1 MVMQKEYKNAME
13 KISLSDSDKERIL
26 ANVKKAYEDS
36 ADQVVSMDAFTKKR
50 PRFSARRIGT
60 VAAVAAIA
68 LLVSTWVI
76 QSRLFPGANKPE
88 PITNIPIAGNEE
100 EVWEEL
106 DSVEAIARETDCR
119 TYTLG
124 NVSKGYKVKKVEVAR
139 KQKHVKITYKHKKQN
154 DKILLEYKEE
164 ENAPAVIGQFEQ
176 EKELK
181 KEKVGDS
188 EVTMYGDTECD
199 AMTWQQ
205 ESCTFA
211 VKMSRACSPEKA
223 KTLVSGT
230 REGIDKDP
238 SNKDEK
244 DEEQKRISD
253 NAVGWKGNEKESSDK
268 EQRRILKKIY
278 ELYGFRIT
286 IEDPAKEVAYKI
298 VDDFES
304 FSFLYDELP
313 ELEDQRIVGYAGQ
326 KGCPAGI
333 LKGYEE
339 IEGISVNGIQIRC
352 YTNEEGEYLFY
363 FVKQDIHF
371 TILIREWTGEN
382 TEHMLSGV
390 LSVIRISLDAGE
402 DDTEEGDD
410 GDDPDYVE
418 DDDEEGDDDGE
429 SDEATLEAYRQTVQ
443 DIQYAVAEG
452 SMKKL
457 SSYMKFPL
465 TIKGLDVTV
474 NSAKE
479 FQQIDSSLIFT
490 SAWVDAVVSYDA
502 GKIKSST
509 KKIIMGDGTHSLVCR
524 IRNNSL
530 VIAEIYVDSNEVQ
543 PTATPTPTEPAE

>member
-1 MVMQKEYKNAME
+1 MQKEYKDAME

-36 ADQVVSMDAFTKKR
+36 ADQVVSMDDFTKRR

-76 QSRLFPGANKPE
+76 RNRLFPGANEPD
-88 PITNIPIAGNEE
+88 PITNIPIANNEE
-100 EVWEEL
+100 EIWEEL

-124 NVSKGYKVKKVEVAR
+124 NVSKDYKVKKVEVAK
-139 KQKHVKITYKHKKQN
+139 KQKHVKITYKNKEKK

-188 EVTMYGDTECD
+188 EVTMYGDKECD
-199 AMTWQQ
+199 GMTWQQ

-230 REGIDKDP
+230 REGTDKV
-238 SNKDEK
+238 SYHKDEK
-244 DEEQKRISD
+244 DEEQKQISD

-278 ELYGFRIT
+278 ELYGFRVT
-286 IEDPAKEVAYKI
+286 IEDPAKKVAYKI

-313 ELEDQRIVGYAGQ
+313 ELEGQRIVGYAGQ

-339 IEGISVNGIQIRC
+339 MEGISVNGIQIRC

-382 TEHMLSGV
+382 TERMLSGV

-402 DDTEEGDD
+402 DDTEEDGDSSDYEDGDD
-410 GDDPDYVE
+410 GESD
-418 DDDEEGDDDGE
+418 GDGE

-465 TIKGLDVTV
+465 AIKGLDVTV

-509 KKIIMGDGTHSLVCR
+509 KKIIMGDDTHSLVCR

-530 VIAEIYVDSNEVQ
+530 VITEIHVESNEVQ